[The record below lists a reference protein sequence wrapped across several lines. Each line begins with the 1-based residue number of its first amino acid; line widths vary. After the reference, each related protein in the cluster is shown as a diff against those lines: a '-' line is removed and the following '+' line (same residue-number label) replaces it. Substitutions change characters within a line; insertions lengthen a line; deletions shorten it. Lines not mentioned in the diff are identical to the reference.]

1 MSPQL
6 LIIVT
11 GWRNWQIHL
20 GSRWCSKL
28 GVVSDR
34 TSNIRPWLSVP
45 RVLWY
50 NKIRTSICFYTI
62 IGNDRKSW
70 NIFINFY
77 IIHCRFL
84 FPINF
89 LEGIHVDF
97 QRIAG
102 WMTFE
107 SRNDYENLIERYN
120 SFPRLVDEISEVMRV
135 SLQRKMTY
143 HSYSMV
149 SKQYFLIADLRALK

>member
-1 MSPQL
+1 M
-6 LIIVT
+6 
-11 GWRNWQIHL
+11 
-20 GSRWCSKL
+20 
-28 GVVSDR
+28 
-34 TSNIRPWLSVP
+34 
-45 RVLWY
+45 
-50 NKIRTSICFYTI
+50 
-62 IGNDRKSW
+62 
-70 NIFINFY
+70 
-77 IIHCRFL
+77 
-84 FPINF
+84 
-89 LEGIHVDF
+89 DF

-149 SKQYFLIADLRALK
+149 SSKTS